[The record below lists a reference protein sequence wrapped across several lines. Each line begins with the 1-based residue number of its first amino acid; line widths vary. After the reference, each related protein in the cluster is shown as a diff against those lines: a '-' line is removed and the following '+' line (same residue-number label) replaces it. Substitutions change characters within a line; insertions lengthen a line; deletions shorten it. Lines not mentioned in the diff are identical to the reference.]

1 MKPKLIAVFLVLVL
15 APLGALG
22 WLGVRMAG
30 SEREVVRHRFE
41 ELLASKLADVDGT
54 IAKLL
59 EKRERELGRITELE
73 SFEPGAIRE
82 RVREERLV
90 RQVFVID
97 ADGKLAHPPLQGPR
111 NESEEAFLDRTRHI
125 WESGESF
132 FHPADSA
139 AGGAA
144 VDAGAGPSSAGDAG
158 PGPTSAEVVTEGAD
172 RDHGWYVWYWGS
184 GINLIYWRRDPD
196 GRVIGAELD
205 RMTLLADIVGELPS
219 TDPLAPETAG
229 GRVQLVDA
237 NGDPV
242 YGWGPYE
249 PAAGEEPRIT
259 RALRPPLGSW
269 RLQYF
274 PAPGELGGEF
284 GGSVLLGTLA
294 SLGAM
299 ALVLLGL
306 AAWFFRESG
315 REVREARKRVTF
327 VNQVSHEL
335 KTPLTNI
342 RMYAELLEDEIDE
355 EDEPQRRYLDVI
367 VSESQRLSRL
377 IGNVLSFARKQRRQ
391 LAVRRA
397 PGIPDRV
404 IEGVIDQFR
413 PGLESHGIEIHLDL
427 DAGRPAQ
434 LDADALG
441 QILGNLL
448 SNVEK
453 YATAGKRVEVSS
465 LQRGGRLEIR
475 VADRGP
481 GVPRSARQKV
491 FQPFFRLS
499 SKLSDGVAGT
509 GIGLS
514 IARDLARLHGGD
526 LTLEPGEVGA
536 AFKIALDA
544 PEVDGGES
552 R

>member
-1 MKPKLIAVFLVLVL
+1 VKPKLIVVFLVLVL

-22 WLGVRMAG
+22 WLGLRTAT
-30 SEREVVRHRFE
+30 SEREVVRHRFD
-41 ELLASKLADVDGT
+41 ELLAGKLADVDGT
-54 IAKLL
+54 IAKLI
-59 EKRERELGRITELE
+59 EKRERELTEITDLE
-73 SFEPGAIRE
+73 AFDAASIRSL
-82 RVREERLV
+82 VRDQRLV

-97 ADGKLAHPPLQGPR
+97 AEGKLVHPPREEPR
-111 NESEEAFLDRTRHI
+111 NEAEEGFLDRTRHI
-125 WESGESF
+125 WESRESF
-132 FHPADSA
+132 FRPADPTS
-139 AGGAA
+139 
-144 VDAGAGPSSAGDAG
+144 DAGA
-158 PGPTSAEVVTEGAD
+158 EQE
-172 RDHGWYVWYWGS
+172 HGWYVWYWGS
-184 GINLIYWRRDPD
+184 GINLIYWKRDSE

-229 GRVQLVDA
+229 GRVRLVDA

-249 PAAGEEPRIT
+249 PPEGTEPKIT
-259 RALRPPLGSW
+259 RDLRAPLGSW
-269 RLQYF
+269 RLEYF
-274 PAPGELGGEF
+274 PAPGETGDEF
-284 GGSVLLGTLA
+284 GGSVLFGTMV

-306 AAWFFRESG
+306 AVWFFRESG

-355 EDEPQRRYLDVI
+355 EEDPQRRYLDVI

-377 IGNVLSFARKQRRQ
+377 IGNVLSFARKHRNK
-391 LAVRRA
+391 LAVRRT
-397 PGIPDRV
+397 PGVPDSV

-413 PGLESHGIEIHLDL
+413 PGLESHGIEIAADL
-427 DAGRPAQ
+427 DAKQPAE

-453 YATAGKRVEVSS
+453 YATSGKRVSISS
-465 LQRGGRLEIR
+465 SQEGDRLEIT

-481 GVPRSARQKV
+481 GVPRSSSNKV

-499 SKLSDGVAGT
+499 SKLADGVSGT

-514 IARDLARLHGGD
+514 IARDLARLHDGD
-526 LTLEPGEVGA
+526 LVLEPSDVGA
-536 AFKIALDA
+536 RFKVIVLA
-544 PEVDGGES
+544 PLADKKGVS

>member
-1 MKPKLIAVFLVLVL
+1 VKPKLIAAFLVLVL

-22 WLGVRMAG
+22 WLGLRTAT
-30 SEREVVRHRFE
+30 SEREVVRHRFD
-41 ELLASKLADVDGT
+41 ELLASKLADVDAT
-54 IAKLL
+54 IAKLI
-59 EKRERELGRITELE
+59 EKRERELGRLTELNSLE
-73 SFEPGAIRE
+73 AVSIRALVRGE
-82 RVREERLV
+82 RMV

-97 ADGKLAHPPLQGPR
+97 AEGKLAHPPREEPR
-111 NESEEAFLDRTRHI
+111 NEAEEGFLVRTRHI

-132 FHPADSA
+132 FHPSDTGD
-139 AGGAA
+139 AGVPV
-144 VDAGAGPSSAGDAG
+144 VDAGTDAG
-158 PGPTSAEVVTEGAD
+158 TTD
-172 RDHGWYVWYWGS
+172 DDHGWYVWYWGS
-184 GINLIYWRRDPD
+184 GINLIYWRRDRA

-229 GRVQLVDA
+229 GRVRLVDA

-242 YGWGPYE
+242 YGWGPFE
-249 PAAGEEPRIT
+249 PSETEEPRIT
-259 RALRPPLGSW
+259 RDLRAPLGSW
-269 RLQYF
+269 RLEYF
-274 PAPGELGGEF
+274 PAPSEIGDEF
-284 GGSVLLGTLA
+284 GGSVLFGTMV

-342 RMYAELLEDEIDE
+342 RMYAELLEDEIDH

-377 IGNVLSFARKQRRQ
+377 IGNVLSFARKHRKQ
-391 LAVRRA
+391 LTVRRV
-397 PGIPDRV
+397 PGIPDEV
-404 IEGVIDQFR
+404 IEGVIGQFR
-413 PGLESHGIEIHLDL
+413 PGLESRGIEIATDL
-427 DAGRPAQ
+427 DAKRSAEF
-434 LDADALG
+434 DADAVG

-453 YATAGKRVEVSS
+453 YATDGKRVDISS
-465 LQRGGRLEIR
+465 AQVEDRLEIT

-481 GVPRSARQKV
+481 GVPRSSRSKV

-499 SKLSDGVAGT
+499 SRLADGVSGT

-514 IARDLARLHGGD
+514 IARDLARLHDGD
-526 LTLEPGEVGA
+526 LALEPSDVGA
-536 AFKIALDA
+536 RFRVSVRA
-544 PEVDGGES
+544 PLADKGES